1 MPILRSTIPLWI
13 IAISLV
19 VIVLWLLGIPRLVT
33 ATIQRAT
40 APPSTIP
47 VTPTADPEAWT
58 PKWEHVCEGLT
69 PATYRPD
76 YREWLR
82 NWGDYEGL
90 TLYFVGRMV
99 RPHPDQA
106 DTFYV
111 DVVLDGAYSTST
123 GRGMVVMEDLQM
135 PAGKL
140 LLPDSQIEVAG
151 LAQAPVIDGT
161 GAPLP
166 QLRVVVWRDLTA
178 ARRGC
183 HPVKVW
189 RTDKGQTEFL
199 PKIEYRWKP

>member
-1 MPILRSTIPLWI
+1 MPIHRAMAPLWI

-19 VIVLWLLGIPRLVT
+19 VIVLWVIGVPAILVT
-33 ATIQRAT
+33 ALRTST
-40 APPSTIP
+40 PPAIT
-47 VTPTADPEAWT
+47 VTPTPDPEAWT

-69 PATYRPD
+69 PGTYHPD

-82 NWGDYEGL
+82 NWGDYEGH

-111 DVVLDGAYSTST
+111 DVVLDGAYSTAT
-123 GRGMVVMEDLQM
+123 GRGIVVMEKLQL

-151 LAQAPVIDGT
+151 LAQAPVIDRGT
-161 GAPLP
+161 GAHLP

-183 HPVKVW
+183 RSVKVW
-189 RTDKGQTEFL
+189 RTAKGQTEFT
-199 PKIEYRWKP
+199 PKIEYRWEN